1 METYLQILCITAVT
15 GVGGLALGGALAAG
29 LHNPSDRAM
38 SLLLRFTAGVMF
50 SVVCFDLIIDAEEEG
65 GIFPVLLWI
74 LIGFCC
80 TYLLNCWIDKR
91 AHHSHSHGGHGHG
104 HEPAHEH
111 EHEHEHE
118 PDGGH
123 SHSGA
128 ALTGSGEEMC
138 ACGHHTLHT
147 AGLVL
152 AAAVALHNMPVGMA
166 IGATFA
172 GGTAGSGGVLAALI
186 IGLHNLPEGMSIAAP
201 LLTSGSRPSAAV
213 GVAALS
219 GLPTILGAILGY
231 SIGTMNPVLL
241 SVSLSFAAGAML
253 YVVFTE
259 LLPES
264 EQLWQHKLSGLAT
277 MLGLLLG
284 MALIFSGHHH

>member
-1 METYLQILCITAVT
+1 MNTYLTIFCITAVT
-15 GVGGLALGGALAAG
+15 GAGGLALGGVLAAAVRS
-29 LHNPSDRAM
+29 PSDRTM

-50 SVVCFDLIIDAEEEG
+50 SVVCFDLIDDAREG
-65 GIFPVLLWI
+65 AGPLPVLCWI
-74 LIGFCC
+74 MIGYLC

-91 AHHSHSHGGHGHG
+91 AHHTHAHGGSG
-104 HEPAHEH
+104 
-111 EHEHEHE
+111 
-118 PDGGH
+118 GGH
-123 SHSGA
+123 DHDHDHAQEHPGRVQP
-128 ALTGSGEEMC
+128 LRGHDNGELC

-166 IGATFA
+166 IGASFA
-172 GGTAGSGGVLAALI
+172 SPAQAGHAGHAGILAALI
-186 IGLHNLPEGMSIAAP
+186 IGLHNIPEGMSIAAP
-201 LLTSGSRPSAAV
+201 MLAGGSRPLSAV

-219 GLPTILGAILGY
+219 GLPTILGALLGY
-231 SIGTMNPVLL
+231 SAGTMNPLLL

-253 YVVFTE
+253 YVIFGE

-264 EQLWQHKLSGLAT
+264 EGLWQGRLAGLAT

-284 MALIFSGHHH
+284 MALIFSHQGG